1 MMHEGAAII
10 EWWYIKMDQN
20 LLEQEMLQQIDMG
33 KIPGHVAV
41 IMDGNGRWARERGLP
56 RSAGHKQGVE
66 TVRLIVRFSNQL
78 GFKALTLFAF
88 STENWRRPPWEV
100 NYLMSLPEQY
110 LHTELPELVKN
121 NVRVNF
127 IGDPERLPQQVCKA
141 IEKGLQ
147 ATRTNTG
154 MMLNFAMNYG
164 ARAEIVQAVRQLA
177 EAVLDGKISKNIH
190 EEQISE
196 YLYTGKL
203 HIPDPD
209 LLIRTSGE
217 YRISNFLLWQLA
229 YSELWFTPV
238 YWPDFNRL
246 HLLQAVY
253 DYQMRERRFGSA

>member
-1 MMHEGAAII
+1 
-10 EWWYIKMDQN
+10 MDLN
-20 LLEQEMLQQIDMG
+20 LQEQEMLQRIDMN
-33 KIPGHVAV
+33 KVPGHVAI

-66 TVRLIVRFSNQL
+66 TVRLIVRYSNRIGVQ
-78 GFKALTLFAF
+78 ALTLFAF

-100 NYLMSLPEQY
+100 SYLMSLPEQY

-127 IGDPERLPQQVCKA
+127 IGDPDRLPKPVCKA
-141 IEKGLQ
+141 IDKGLE
-147 ATRTNTG
+147 ATCGNTG

-164 ARAEIVQAVRQLA
+164 ARAEIVQAARQLA
-177 EAVLDGKISKNIH
+177 EEVQEGKISKNIS
-190 EEQISE
+190 EEQLAA
-196 YLYTGKL
+196 YLYTGRLK
-203 HIPDPD
+203 IPDPD

-229 YSELWFTPV
+229 YSEFWFTPV

-246 HLLQAVY
+246 HLLQAIY
-253 DYQMRERRFGSA
+253 AYQQRDRRFGSS

>member
-1 MMHEGAAII
+1 MEL
-10 EWWYIKMDQN
+10 N
-20 LLEQEMLQQIDMG
+20 LQEQEMLQRIDLD
-33 KIPGHVAV
+33 KVPKHVAI

-66 TVRLIVRFSNQL
+66 TVRLIVRYSNRI
-78 GFKALTLFAF
+78 GIKALTLFAF

-100 NYLMSLPEQY
+100 SYLMSLPEQY

-127 IGDPERLPQQVCKA
+127 IGDTDRLPGPVCKA
-141 IEKGLQ
+141 IDKGLE
-147 ATRTNTG
+147 ATRGSTG

-164 ARAEIVQAVRQLA
+164 ARAEIVQAVRQLTD
-177 EAVLDGKISKNIH
+177 EVLEGKISKNIS
-190 EEQISE
+190 EEQLSAC
-196 YLYTGKL
+196 LYTGRL
-203 HIPDPD
+203 AIPDPD

-229 YSELWFTPV
+229 YSEFWFTPV

-246 HLLQAVY
+246 HLLQAIY
-253 DYQMRERRFGSA
+253 DYQQRDRRFGSS